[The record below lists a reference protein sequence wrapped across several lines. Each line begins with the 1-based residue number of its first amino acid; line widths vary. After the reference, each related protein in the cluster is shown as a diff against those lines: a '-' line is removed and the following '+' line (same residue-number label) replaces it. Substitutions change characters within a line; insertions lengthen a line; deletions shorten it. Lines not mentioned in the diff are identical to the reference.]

1 MNNIDYD
8 NKEMLESKEFK
19 DWLNGLLQEQYP
31 ITVTFIKKDGTIR
44 TMKCSKNLNNIPIDK
59 VPAAKNAWDKFQT
72 IAGLTK
78 VELDKEIRVFD
89 IEKQDWRSFNFSSIK
104 KIEFTIE

>member
-8 NKEMLESKEFK
+8 NKEILESQEFK

-44 TMKCSKNLNNIPIDK
+44 TMKCSKHLNNIPIDK
-59 VPAAKNAWDKFQT
+59 VPAASSNT
-72 IAGLTK
+72 SI
-78 VELDKEIRVFD
+78 KESTAIRVFD

-104 KIEFTIE
+104 KIEFAIE